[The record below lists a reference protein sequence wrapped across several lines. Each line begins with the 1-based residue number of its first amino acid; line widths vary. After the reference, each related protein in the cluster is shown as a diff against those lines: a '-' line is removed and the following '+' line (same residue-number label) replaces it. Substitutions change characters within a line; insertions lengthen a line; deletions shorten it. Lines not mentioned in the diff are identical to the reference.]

1 MFETFVIPLSWREL
15 FTRTAREFV
24 RDDCFGLAAQLA
36 YYFFLALFPALLFLL
51 GLASFFSLASVSD
64 QVVGALSP
72 VAPPDV
78 LSIIREQMQRMSDS
92 DDGGILT
99 LGVLGA
105 LWSSSAAIVSI
116 IGALNR
122 AYDIEDERPW
132 WRTRLLS
139 IALTLA
145 LATLIIVSFLLVL
158 IGPTLA
164 ESVASRLGLGAVFEW
179 TWKILQW
186 PVAFALVTIAIG
198 VVFYFGPDAEQQ
210 WEWVTPG
217 AVLATALWLLAS
229 LVFKVYIANFADYA
243 AAYGTI
249 GGVIVL
255 MLWFYVSGLAVL
267 AGAEMNAEIEHASP
281 HGKNPGEKRPGQK
294 KKLGR
299 LGAAAYE
306 ARNRALP
313 VTERN
318 L

>member
-1 MFETFVIPLSWREL
+1 MAGAEAVFETFVIPISWREL
-15 FTRTAREFV
+15 VTRTAREFV

-51 GLASFFSLASVSD
+51 GLASFFSLTSVSD

-72 VAPPDV
+72 FAPPDV
-78 LSIIREQMQRMSDS
+78 LRIIRDQMLRISDS
-92 DDGGILT
+92 DNGGILT

-116 IGALNR
+116 IGAVNR

-139 IALTLA
+139 IGLTLA

-158 IGPTLA
+158 VGPTLA
-164 ESVASRLGLGAVFEW
+164 ESVAGRLGLGAVFES
-179 TWKILQW
+179 TWKLLQW
-186 PVAFALVTIAIG
+186 PAAFALAAFAIG
-198 VVFYFGPDAEQQ
+198 IIYYFGPDAEQQ
-210 WEWVTPG
+210 WEWITPG

-229 LVFKVYIANFADYA
+229 LVFKFYVASFADYT
-243 AAYGTI
+243 AAYGTL

-281 HGKNPGEKRPGQK
+281 YGKDPGEKRPGEK
-294 KKLGR
+294 RKLGR
-299 LGAAAYE
+299 IAAAAYA
-306 ARNRALP
+306 ARKSD
-313 VTERN
+313 
-318 L
+318 